1 MNVSPTNGRAGYTVK
16 IVFAIGGLNE
26 PQGTLKVWHI
36 AKRELYDNLN
46 SLRFALATVLLLA
59 LMLTNAVLYLRE
71 HPARTQA
78 YHNTAADTIK
88 ALESRSTSLY
98 RLATQ
103 GPGDLHKA
111 PSPLRFC
118 AEGDEA
124 FLPTHASGANYVRE
138 IANMAPI
145 WRMGYPHK
153 TPNLR
158 NIRPDFTTLDWAFI
172 VGYVLSFIALLFTF
186 DAISGELERG
196 TLRLTLAN
204 AIPRHTVLIGKFLG
218 TFISVN
224 IPFAIAVLMNLLLIS
239 TSDAVQLNAEAW
251 GRLGILYGIVV
262 LYTCLFIALG
272 LLISAAVRESGVS
285 LVVLLLIWVSFVIFM
300 PNTMASI
307 GSRMS
312 VPIAYMEFWDQ
323 RIQMSDEARE
333 AYRDKYGDS
342 QTTPPVHV
350 LGEYV
355 TSEAEEHER
364 YNEAYLKQQIAQ
376 GKRARAITRISP
388 AAIVQRLFES
398 FAGTGFERHLQ
409 FIENVQRYAREYRE
423 FVVDTDRSD
432 PVSLHVI
439 GIREGMSQKPVSPEA
454 IPKFKDTLSL
464 NRDFNT
470 AATDLLLLVLFLV
483 VLGSGAYLAF
493 MRLDI

>member
-1 MNVSPTNGRAGYTVK
+1 M
-16 IVFAIGGLNE
+16 
-26 PQGTLKVWHI
+26 WHI

-71 HPARTQA
+71 HPERAQA
-78 YHNTAADTIK
+78 YHNAATGAIK
-88 ALESRSTSLY
+88 ALEARSTNLY
-98 RLATQ
+98 SLATQ

-118 AEGDEA
+118 SEGDEA
-124 FLPTHASGANYVRE
+124 FLPTHASGANFMRK
-138 IANMAPI
+138 IANMTPI
-145 WRMGYPHK
+145 WRMGYPQK
-153 TPNLR
+153 TPNLF

-186 DAISGELERG
+186 DSISGELERG

-218 TFISVN
+218 AFISIN
-224 IPFAIAVLMNLLLIS
+224 IPFAIAVLMNLILIS

-272 LLISAAVRESGVS
+272 ILVSAAVRESGVS
-285 LVVLLLIWVSFVIFM
+285 LVVLLLIWVSFVVFM
-300 PNTMASI
+300 PNTLASI
-307 GSRMS
+307 GSQTS
-312 VPIAYMEFWDQ
+312 VPIAYVEFWTQ
-323 RIQMSDEARE
+323 HIRLADEARE
-333 AYRDKYGDS
+333 AYQDKYGDS
-342 QTTPPVHV
+342 QTPSVHV
-350 LGEYV
+350 LSEYV
-355 TSEAEEHER
+355 TTEAEAHER

-376 GKRARAITRISP
+376 GKRARAITRLSP
-388 AAIVQRLFES
+388 TAITQRLFES

-423 FVVDTDRSD
+423 FVIDTDRAD
-432 PVSLHVI
+432 PESLHIV
-439 GIREGMSQKPVSPEA
+439 GIQEGMSQKPVSPEA

-464 NRDFNT
+464 TRDFNT
-470 AATDLLLLVLFLV
+470 AATDLLLLVLFLG
-483 VLGSGAYLAF
+483 VLVSGAYLAF
-493 MRLDI
+493 IRLEI

>member
-1 MNVSPTNGRAGYTVK
+1 M
-16 IVFAIGGLNE
+16 
-26 PQGTLKVWHI
+26 WHI

-78 YHNTAADTIK
+78 YHNAAADAIK
-88 ALESRSTSLY
+88 TLESRSTNLY
-98 RLATQ
+98 SLATG
-103 GPGDLHKA
+103 GPGDLHKI

-118 AEGDEA
+118 AEGDEE
-124 FLPTHASGANYVRE
+124 FLPTRASGANYGQR
-138 IANMAPI
+138 IANMTPI
-145 WRMGYPHK
+145 WRMFYPQE

-186 DAISGELERG
+186 DSISGELERG

-204 AIPRHTVLIGKFLG
+204 PIPRHIVLVGKFLG
-218 TFISVN
+218 AFISIN

-239 TSDAVQLNAEAW
+239 SSDTVQLNAEAW
-251 GRLGILYGIVV
+251 GRLGILSGIVI

-285 LVVLLLIWVSFVIFM
+285 LIVLLLIWVSFVVFM
-300 PNTMASI
+300 PNTLASI
-307 GSRMS
+307 GSRTS
-312 VPIAYMEFWDQ
+312 VPIAYEKFWTQ
-323 RIQMSDEARE
+323 RMRLADEARE
-333 AYRDKYGDS
+333 AYRDKYRDS
-342 QTTPPVHV
+342 QTPPVHV

-355 TSEAEEHER
+355 TSEAEEYER

-388 AAIVQRLFES
+388 TAIVQRLFES

-423 FVVDTDRSD
+423 FVVDTDRAD
-432 PVSLHVI
+432 PESLHFV
-439 GIREGMSQKPVSPEA
+439 GIREGMSQKSVSPEA

-470 AATDLLLLVLFLV
+470 AATDLLLLVLFLG
-483 VLGSGAYLAF
+483 VLVSGAYLAF
-493 MRLDI
+493 VRLEI

>member
-1 MNVSPTNGRAGYTVK
+1 M
-16 IVFAIGGLNE
+16 
-26 PQGTLKVWHI
+26 WHI

-46 SLRFALATVLLLA
+46 SLRFALATALLLA
-59 LMLTNAVLYLRE
+59 LMLTNAVVYLRE

-78 YHNTAADTIK
+78 YHNAVANAVKT
-88 ALESRSTSLY
+88 LEARSTSLY
-98 RLATQ
+98 RLATE
-103 GPGDLHKA
+103 GPGELYKA
-111 PSPLRFC
+111 SSPLRFC

-124 FLPTHASGANYVRE
+124 FLPTHASGANYTRR
-138 IANMAPI
+138 IANMTPI
-145 WRMGYPHK
+145 WRMGYPQE
-153 TPNLR
+153 TPNLL

-172 VGYVLSFIALLFTF
+172 VGYVLSFVAILFTF

-204 AIPRHTVLIGKFLG
+204 PIPRHTVLIGKFFG
-218 TFISVN
+218 VFISIN

-239 TSDAVQLNAEAW
+239 TSDAVQLNTEAW

-272 LLISAAVRESGVS
+272 LLVSAAVRESGVS
-285 LVVLLLIWVSFVIFM
+285 LVVLLLIWVSFVVFM

-307 GSRMS
+307 GSRTS
-312 VPIAYMEFWDQ
+312 VPIAYMEFWNQ
-323 RIQMSDEARE
+323 RIQIANEARE
-333 AYRDKYGDS
+333 AYQDKYGDS

-355 TSEAEEHER
+355 TSEAEQYER
-364 YNEAYLKQQIAQ
+364 FNEAYLKQQIAQ
-376 GKRARAITRISP
+376 GKRARTITRMSP
-388 AAIVQRLFES
+388 AAIVQRLFEF

-409 FIENVQRYAREYRE
+409 FVENVQRYAREYRE
-423 FVVDTDRSD
+423 FVVDTDRAD
-432 PVSLHVI
+432 PESLHIV
-439 GIREGMSQKPVSPEA
+439 GVREGMSQKPVSPAA

-483 VLGSGAYLAF
+483 VLVSGTYLAF
-493 MRLDI
+493 IRLEI